1 MHTTCWNRANMP
13 SARVSKRGDCP
24 AWNFDWQHFC
34 VSTFLAATVRECVGV
49 SACMWV
55 VRVCALCLCVCI
67 SQSSIKLF
75 VLFGLPFCFFF
86 STTLFI
92 CLKRNYCARQR
103 VAASSS
109 VQLAACPASAPA
121 PIRLPTHS
129 LLPTHCWPRLPCNFV
144 ALFNAFALAHC
155 ICWHFICHCRW
166 QEEEGGGGCRDC
178 G

>member
-75 VLFGLPFCFFF
+75 VLFVLPFCFFF
-86 STTLFI
+86 DYTFHLF
-92 CLKRNYCARQR
+92 KT
-103 VAASSS
+103 
-109 VQLAACPASAPA
+109 QLLCQAECCRFFISPAC
-121 PIRLPTHS
+121 
-129 LLPTHCWPRLPCNFV
+129 RLPCFCPRSYPSSHSLSP
-144 ALFNAFALAHC
+144 AYTLLATFAVQLC
-155 ICWHFICHCRW
+155 CSF
-166 QEEEGGGGCRDC
+166 
-178 G
+178 